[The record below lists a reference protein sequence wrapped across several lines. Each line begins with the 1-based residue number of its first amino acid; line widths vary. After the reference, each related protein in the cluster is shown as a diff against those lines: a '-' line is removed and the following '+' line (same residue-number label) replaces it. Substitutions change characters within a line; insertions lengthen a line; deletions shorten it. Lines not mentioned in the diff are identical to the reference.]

1 MPNKIV
7 STIFNAA
14 VVVIAATIAVW
25 LTITGQTLHIGGLL
39 LMMGGVLG
47 AVMFGFRLVD
57 GVGPDQNSIYAGPFS
72 RVRAITNPPSAAV
85 RKAA

>member
-1 MPNKIV
+1 MSNRIV

-14 VVVIAATIAVW
+14 VVVIAATVAVW
-25 LTITGQTLHIGGLL
+25 LTITGQTWHIGGLL

-47 AVMFGFRLVD
+47 AVMFGFRVAE
-57 GVGPDQNSIYAGPFS
+57 GVGPDRLSIYAGPVS
-72 RVRAITNPPSAAV
+72 RVRPSPRAPAAAV

>member
-1 MPNKIV
+1 MSNRIV

-14 VVVIAATIAVW
+14 VVAIAAAVAVW
-25 LTITGQTLHIGGLL
+25 LTITGQTSHIGGLL

-47 AVMFGFRLVD
+47 AVMFGFRLAE
-57 GVGPDQNSIYAGPFS
+57 GVGPDQNSIYAGPIS
-72 RVRAITNPPSAAV
+72 RVRPITRGPSAAV

>member
-1 MPNKIV
+1 MLNRTV

-14 VVVIAATIAVW
+14 VVVIAATVAVW

-39 LMMGGVLG
+39 LMIGGVLA
-47 AVMFGFRLVD
+47 AVMFGFRLVE

-72 RVRAITNPPSAAV
+72 RVRPITQAPAAVV